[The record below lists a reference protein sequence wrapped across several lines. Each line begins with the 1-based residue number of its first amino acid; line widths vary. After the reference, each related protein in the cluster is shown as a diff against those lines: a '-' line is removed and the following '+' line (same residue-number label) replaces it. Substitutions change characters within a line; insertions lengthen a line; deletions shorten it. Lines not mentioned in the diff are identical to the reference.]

1 MDRYYI
7 GKIYGG
13 DFTNICGLPEYM
25 KFKPQKQF
33 MVSSIEQNSLSLAS
47 SLLRIESFVRFLEE
61 LRTPKFTFEIVW
73 PLVVCYI
80 FHKLISSI
88 IKLNN
93 MKYMKSFHNSKL
105 RVKGKWDLPF
115 WELQSLQLRECET
128 LLWIVGYFD
137 VMTNE
142 FMTTIA
148 SPGNLHSIVFLHIL
162 TG

>member
-1 MDRYYI
+1 
-7 GKIYGG
+7 
-13 DFTNICGLPEYM
+13 M

-115 WELQSLQLRECET
+115 WELQSLQLRGCE
-128 LLWIVGYFD
+128 
-137 VMTNE
+137 N
-142 FMTTIA
+142 
-148 SPGNLHSIVFLHIL
+148 SIVDCWLFWCDDKRIHDYKWEKSETYLL
-162 TG
+162 RNVLLLLVTP